1 MVSSDMWFSGNI
13 AVDLGI
19 LVCVLVAIGH
29 LLGQSAY
36 QLGRAAKGRK
46 RLRTMRSTLE
56 MKSGELAALRQIL
69 HNARR
74 EAAAHRELLS
84 EERRDQLSLAC
95 FMADGL
101 SDSDHPEL
109 EEQLREAA
117 SRPRFDA

>member
-1 MVSSDMWFSGNI
+1 MSLSGNI

-19 LVCVLVAIGH
+19 FVCVLVASGH
-29 LLGQSAY
+29 LLGLSAH
-36 QLGRAAKGRK
+36 QLGRAAKSRK
-46 RLRTMRSTLE
+46 RLKTMRSTLE
-56 MKSGELAALRQIL
+56 IKSSELAALRQIL

-84 EERRDQLSLAC
+84 EERRDQLSLAF
-95 FMADGL
+95 FMAERP